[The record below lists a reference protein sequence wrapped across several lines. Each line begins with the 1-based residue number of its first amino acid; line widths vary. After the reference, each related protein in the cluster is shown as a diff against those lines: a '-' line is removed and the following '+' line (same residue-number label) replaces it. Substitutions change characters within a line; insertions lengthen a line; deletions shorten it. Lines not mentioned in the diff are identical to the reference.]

1 MKPRAKVMPAE
12 SKRATLNAPTCKI
25 LVAVDFS
32 DGSRAALR
40 YAARLAKPFKAAITL
55 LNVVEVNDGWLK
67 IGANDFPVLDEQLRE
82 STRLRL
88 VDFAREHG
96 GASSWRCLTR
106 LGKPA
111 EEIVR
116 AAEELDVDVIV
127 IATRGFA
134 GLKHAMIG
142 STAETVV
149 RRAPCAVWIVPGRR
163 A

>member
-1 MKPRAKVMPAE
+1 MPAKN
-12 SKRATLNAPTCKI
+12 KRATLNAPTRKI

-40 YAARLAKPFKAAITL
+40 YAARLAKSFNAAITL

-88 VDFAREHG
+88 AGFAREHG

-127 IATRGFA
+127 IATRGFT

-142 STAETVV
+142 STAEAVV
-149 RRAPCAVWIVPGRR
+149 RRAPCAVWIVPGRT